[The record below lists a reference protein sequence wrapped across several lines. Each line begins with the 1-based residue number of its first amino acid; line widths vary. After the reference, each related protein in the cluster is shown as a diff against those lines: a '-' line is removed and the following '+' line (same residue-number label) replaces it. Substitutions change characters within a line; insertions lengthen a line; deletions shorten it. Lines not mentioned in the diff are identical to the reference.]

1 MRWLRFV
8 DDDFWK
14 MLSRF
19 LVVLFLVIGTIY
31 IVQKVS
37 VGNGAVVSLSCL
49 DGECLDLTDSDN

>member
-19 LVVLFLVIGTIY
+19 LLVLLLVIGTIH
-31 IVQKVS
+31 IVQKIS
-37 VGNGAVVSLSCL
+37 VGNGAVVSMDCIK
-49 DGECLDLTDSDN
+49 GECLTDSGN